1 MHNHQII
8 SSLPPLP
15 EGGDVPERVVVTD
28 DSQETSVRDSEP
40 AGSEKS
46 TGSSD
51 RISESGHASGSS
63 QTNSVPP
70 AVSPPKRKRQRTPDE
85 EDSGESKLSQPAAK
99 ESSPEEQAEFD
110 PFTSATVVTSDD
122 EQPFGLDT
130 PRPANTSTSHTLV
143 LSEDPKVAPE
153 PLDPPH
159 SPRPLK
165 KKSRMGAAGKEVIA
179 TGSLLTPLLDDP
191 VMKEMMDIGSRF
203 IGFRDEADSLRKA
216 LRLAEKR
223 ANELEKKLKAS
234 EKAHEKAEREA
245 ASVGDLRDR
254 LHAAENALSEKKE
267 GIAKREAAIIARFET
282 QSTRFSTEKIGE
294 MYTRNQDSEED
305 ALLDTLSVLEMN
317 CTLAR
322 DCLKAAR
329 IAFKRMFPH
338 FFPKTDLPDR
348 FEFLAKSFTD
358 KGNLVLAHRQ
368 SSLKIG
374 VEGTIA
380 LVIASGEKVDWA
392 KVAAIRGLNSD
403 KWTALIKGAK
413 AFSKKIIAILDPKSS
428 ASASTAQTEVK

>member
-1 MHNHQII
+1 MQNHQIL

-15 EGGDVPERVVVTD
+15 EGGDVPERAIITD
-28 DSQETSVRDSEP
+28 DSQENSVRESEP
-40 AGSEKS
+40 AESEKS
-46 TGSSD
+46 AGSSD
-51 RISESGHASGSS
+51 KVSESGHASGSS
-63 QTNSVPP
+63 QTDSVPH

-85 EDSGESKLSQPAAK
+85 ENSGESKLSQPAAE

-110 PFTSATVVTSDD
+110 PFASAAVVSSDD
-122 EQPFGLDT
+122 EDPLGLDT

-153 PLDPPH
+153 PSDPPH
-159 SPRPLK
+159 SPQPLK
-165 KKSRMGAAGKEVIA
+165 KKSRTGAAGKEVIA

-191 VMKEMMDIGSRF
+191 MMKEMMDMGSRF

-216 LRLAEKR
+216 LHLAEKR
-223 ANELEKKLKAS
+223 ANELEKKLQAS
-234 EKAHEKAEREA
+234 EKAREKAEQEA

-254 LHAAENALSEKKE
+254 LHAAENTLSEKEE

-282 QSTRFSTEKIGE
+282 QSARFSTEKIGE

-305 ALLDTLSVLEMN
+305 ALQDTLSVLEMN

-329 IAFKRMFPH
+329 IAFECMFPH
-338 FFPKTDLPDR
+338 FFPKADLPDK
-348 FEFLAKSFTD
+348 FELLAKSFTD
-358 KGNLVLAHRQ
+358 KGDPVLAHRQ

-392 KVAAIRGLNSD
+392 KVAAVRGLNSD